1 MLKYILICEVIIL
14 SKSYFIKERLIALGA
29 KFDVFDEN
37 GKEIY
42 LVEADKFDI
51 GKNINVYTPNKDE
64 RVLYMEQKIRI
75 GAHKYV
81 MYNVS
86 GKEIALIE
94 KEFMIPKYN
103 ISGIYGDIEME
114 SENILGRSY
123 TIRKNDL
130 DIGYIEKEFNLLGR
144 DKYNLKVI
152 DEEYTLFLIGL
163 LIMIDMIKFHGN

>member
-94 KEFMIPKYN
+94 KEFN
-103 ISGIYGDIEME
+103 
-114 SENILGRSY
+114 
-123 TIRKNDL
+123 
-130 DIGYIEKEFNLLGR
+130 FLGR